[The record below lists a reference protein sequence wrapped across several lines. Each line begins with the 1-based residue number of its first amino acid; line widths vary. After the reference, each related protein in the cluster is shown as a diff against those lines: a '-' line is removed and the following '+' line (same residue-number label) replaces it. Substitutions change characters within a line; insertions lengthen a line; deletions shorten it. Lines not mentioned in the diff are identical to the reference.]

1 MRNAILLMC
10 LLCLLVGCKTN
21 EQAQAL
27 TQPVTLNNTD
37 SVNIEKIIKTLYVPT
52 KVEFDIPQQ
61 AETNATPGDSSHV
74 ETDMAF
80 SDAWICGG
88 MLHHT
93 IANKQ
98 GIYETEALV
107 PQTTEKINREA
118 VVTKEIPVPQP
129 YPVEV
134 ERELTLMEQMKL
146 ASFWYL
152 VGVVVVCVCLLF
164 RKPLW
169 NVLRKIIKL

>member
-1 MRNAILLMC
+1 MRKAILLMC
-10 LLCLLVGCKTN
+10 LLALVGCRTS
-21 EQAQAL
+21 EQAQSL
-27 TQPVTLNNTD
+27 MQPVTLDNTD
-37 SVNIEKIIKTLYVPT
+37 SVNVEKVVKTLYIPT
-52 KVEFDIPQQ
+52 SVEIDIPRQS
-61 AETNATPGDSSHV
+61 ETNATPDDSSHV
-74 ETDMAF
+74 ETDMAY
-80 SDAWICGG
+80 SDAWVRDGV
-88 MLHHT
+88 LHHT

-98 GIYETEALV
+98 GKYETEAFV

-146 ASFWYL
+146 AVFWYL
-152 VGVVVVCVCLLF
+152 VGAVVVCVCLLF

-169 NVLRKIIKL
+169 TALRKIIS